1 MNQNRT
7 FVEEIKFQY
16 HHGGMHIRLIIIN
29 TIIFILI
36 GLGLV
41 IANLSQNIA
50 IAEFL
55 GAAFTLETNLKAFA
69 THPWGLITSIFAH
82 FEFFHFFV
90 NMLFL
95 YFAGSMFIQFFTSRR
110 LLHVYVLGGI
120 IGGLL
125 EITAHNLFPALIGTS
140 SVIVGAS
147 GSIMAIFIAMA
158 FYRPNIQVSLFGVIP
173 VRLIIIAG
181 LYLLYDIVSLG
192 SKDATAHFA
201 HLGGALIGFLSVQQ
215 LHSSKNI
222 INMSESFGQKIM
234 RFFSNL
240 FKPKTKMKVEKGGVR
255 MGKSDEQYALEKKQR
270 QEKTDKILDKISKS
284 GYESLTKAEKDFLF
298 SQSNN
303 G

>member
-16 HHGGMHIRLIIIN
+16 QHGGMHIRLIIIN
-29 TIIFILI
+29 TIVFVLL

-41 IANLSQNIA
+41 ISNLSQQPIIA
-50 IAEFL
+50 FIL
-55 GAAFTLETNLKAFA
+55 GSIFTLETNPSMFI

-110 LLHVYVLGGI
+110 LLHVYMLGGI
-120 IGGLL
+120 TGGIL
-125 EITAHNLFPALIGTS
+125 EIIAHLIFPALSGNS
-140 SVIVGAS
+140 AVIVGAS

-158 FYRPNIQVSLFGVIP
+158 FYRPNIQVNLFGVIP

-181 LYLLYDIVSLG
+181 LYLLYDLVSLG
-192 SKDATAHFA
+192 SKDSTAHFA

-215 LHSSKNI
+215 IHSSKNI
-222 INMSESFGQKIM
+222 INMSENLGQKIA

-240 FKPKTKMKVEKGGVR
+240 FKPKTKLKVEKGGVR
-255 MGKSDEQYALEKKQR
+255 MGKSDEQYNLDKKER
-270 QEKTDKILDKISKS
+270 QAKTDKILDKISKS

-298 SQSNN
+298 SQSKN